1 MAMTHNESF
10 YRHAVEP
17 VVGLLVAYACVALLG
32 FGLAIPAQ
40 LRFGVQKGNLA

>member
-17 VVGLLVAYACVALLG
+17 VVGLLVAYACVALVD
-32 FGLAIPAQ
+32 FGY
-40 LRFGVQKGNLA
+40 GVGKAESMVRQR

>member
-17 VVGLLVAYACVALLG
+17 VAGLLVAYACVALPN
-32 FGLAIPAQ
+32 FG
-40 LRFGVQKGNLA
+40 RGVGKAESIASQR